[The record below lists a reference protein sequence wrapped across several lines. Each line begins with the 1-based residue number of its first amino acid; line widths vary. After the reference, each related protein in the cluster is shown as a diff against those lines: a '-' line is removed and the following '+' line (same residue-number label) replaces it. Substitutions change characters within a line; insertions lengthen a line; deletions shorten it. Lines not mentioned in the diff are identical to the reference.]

1 MCDDFENCHTI
12 LAVFRSLI
20 RTFAPDM
27 DGQLITLGMMQFTA
41 VVVMTLL
48 TQKLLRQRGKHRESR
63 TATVARRLMTAATA
77 TLAVHFLLQ
86 LVFGLRLMGVTQS
99 VMLNLTMLIPASYL
113 FSRSVLLLQ
122 RRGQLSLA
130 DRWAGPAVWA
140 VVMAMLAVA
149 IVSDGQPLLSDTPE
163 RRLAEKMG
171 AVLYMLMLGYYTWR
185 HMHSLVAMRR
195 TLHNYYDSDTDD
207 MLRWMQTSIAGLML
221 LALMVPLAIFGTGG
235 WLLII
240 AFAIY
245 YFIFDLVD
253 SFCYYLTSPAPAQL
267 QAAEQNAAEVE
278 EEKSKDLKIEE
289 LKDSGRDVELN
300 EEAMQEVEHAVMAW
314 MTRGGY
320 RQSGLLQPLAAQA
333 IGVTRY
339 RLTCWLHQQDM
350 KYTEWIA
357 ALRVEEAQRIIK
369 THPDWTNDAI
379 AEHCGFTDRTILQRT
394 FKKITG
400 MTPAQYAERQGQ
412 IQ

>member
-1 MCDDFENCHTI
+1 
-12 LAVFRSLI
+12 
-20 RTFAPDM
+20 M

-41 VVVMTLL
+41 VVLMTLL

-63 TATVARRLMTAATA
+63 TATVARRLMMAATA
-77 TLAVHFLLQ
+77 TLTVHFLLQ

-122 RRGQLSLA
+122 RRGQLSRA
-130 DRWAGPAVWA
+130 DQWVGPMVWA

-149 IVSDGQPLLSDTPE
+149 IFNDGQSLLNDTPE

-185 HMHSLVAMRR
+185 HMHSLMAMRR
-195 TLHNYYDSDTDD
+195 ALHNYYDSDTDG

-235 WLLII
+235 WLLVI

-253 SFCYYLTSPAPAQL
+253 SFCYYLNSPAPAQL
-267 QAAEQNAAEVE
+267 QEAEQNADEIEKEAPVSSPIERMTPSGELLSPEIATEVE
-278 EEKSKDLKIEE
+278 QA
-289 LKDSGRDVELN
+289 VE
-300 EEAMQEVEHAVMAW
+300 AW
-314 MTRGGY
+314 KARGGY
-320 RQSGLLQPLAAQA
+320 RQAGLLQPMAAQD
-333 IGVTRY
+333 IGVSRY
-339 RLTCWLHQQDM
+339 RLTCWLHQQDL

-357 ALRVEEAQRIIK
+357 QLRVEEAKRMMAV
-369 THPDWTNDAI
+369 HPDWSNDAI
-379 AEHCGFTDRTILQRT
+379 AQHCGFSDRTAFQRT
-394 FKKITG
+394 FKRITDI
-400 MTPAQYAERQGQ
+400 TPTQYSERHGV
-412 IQ
+412 

>member
-1 MCDDFENCHTI
+1 
-12 LAVFRSLI
+12 
-20 RTFAPDM
+20 M

-63 TATVARRLMTAATA
+63 TATVARRLMMAATA
-77 TLAVHFLLQ
+77 TLTVHFLLQ

-122 RRGQLSLA
+122 RRGQLSRA
-130 DRWAGPAVWA
+130 DQWVGPMVWA
-140 VVMAMLAVA
+140 VVTAMLAVA
-149 IVSDGQPLLSDTPE
+149 ILSDGQPLLSDTLG

-171 AVLYMLMLGYYTWR
+171 AVIYMLMQGYYTWR
-185 HMHSLVAMRR
+185 HTVSLMAMRR
-195 TLHNYYDSDTDD
+195 ALHNYYDSDTDG

-235 WLLII
+235 WLLAV

-253 SFCYYLTSPAPAQL
+253 SFCYYLTSPAPERM
-267 QAAEQNAAEVE
+267 QAAEQNADEI
-278 EEKSKDLKIEE
+278 EKEAPLLSPRGEKDAH
-289 LKDSGRDVELN
+289 SG
-300 EEAMQEVEHAVMAW
+300 EAVLSPETMQEVTEAVEAW
-314 MTRGGY
+314 KARGGY
-320 RQSGLLQPLAAQA
+320 RQSGLLQPMAAQA

-339 RLTCWLHQQDM
+339 RLTCWLHQQGT

-357 ALRVEEAQRIIK
+357 TLRVEEAKRVICE
-369 THPDWTNDAI
+369 HPNWTNDAI
-379 AEHCGFTDRTILQRT
+379 AQHCGFTERRVLLRT
-394 FKKITG
+394 FKNITG
-400 MTPAQYAERQGQ
+400 MTPQEFLTKKGLATKAL
-412 IQ
+412 